1 MWIRIQSG
9 LCTEIF
15 MFMQCTFSR
24 AENFLTAVKT
34 IMLVH
39 VPHNWKTFLHIIRA
53 ATGVRTRAIKS
64 SSVVYGWLRRAFVL
78 PLRMRLVFS
87 LLLAAFVKRPEEPGL
102 TRFA

>member
-1 MWIRIQSG
+1 MRVRIQSG
-9 LCTEIF
+9 LRTENLVYF
-15 MFMQCTFSR
+15 QCTFSR

-53 ATGVRTRAIKS
+53 ATGVRTWVIKS

-78 PLRMRLVFS
+78 PLRLVVT
-87 LLLAAFVKRPEEPGL
+87 LLPAFVKRPEEPGL

>member
-1 MWIRIQSG
+1 MRVRIQSG
-9 LCTEIF
+9 LRTENLVYF
-15 MFMQCTFSR
+15 QCTFSR

-53 ATGVRTRAIKS
+53 ATGVRTWVIKS

-78 PLRMRLVFS
+78 PLRMRLVVT
-87 LLLAAFVKRPEEPGL
+87 LLPAFVKRPEEPGL